1 MHVRFSRINEDDNS
15 FDVVGR
21 VYDVTATDF
30 DRIRVLESGEGEP
43 EEVVADLMDGF
54 DLIDVVCIPRQRHL
68 RAASLLKDRQEG

>member
-1 MHVRFSRINEDDNS
+1 MHVRFSRVNEDDNS
-15 FDVVGR
+15 FDVLGHVH
-21 VYDVTATDF
+21 DVTVADF
-30 DRIRVLESGEGEP
+30 DRIRALESREGEP